1 MSYED
6 VTPNPEYLI
15 KSISEQGYSLETAL
29 ADLID
34 NSISANATKVEIL
47 INTDEEPFTLY
58 LADNGEG
65 MDEETLKSSMQF
77 PSTSSDG
84 ERESI
89 DLGRFGLGMK
99 TASFSQTRNFTV
111 LSRKQGTEKYY
122 GRRWDLNLLKENG
135 WKLWVNSDIEINAIL
150 DKYKQQ
156 SSEKFESFEV

>member
-1 MSYED
+1 MQYED

-47 INTDEEPFTLY
+47 INTDEEPFTLF

-65 MDEETLKSSMQF
+65 MDEETLKLSMQF
-77 PSTSSDG
+77 PSTSPDG
-84 ERESI
+84 ERNNI

-111 LSRKQGTEKYY
+111 LSRKKGTEKYY
-122 GRRWDLNLLKENG
+122 ARTWDLNLLK
-135 WKLWVNSDIEINAIL
+135 
-150 DKYKQQ
+150 
-156 SSEKFESFEV
+156 